1 MPFENSVQ
9 KCSCVLAVRHL
20 FTVGRGTDRKKI
32 NLRQEPAVKKG
43 GGARTDREKESRE
56 TVQSGPGWV
65 PGFPPSSS
73 VYTQRNFVQFHS
85 SPFSGHWKGTDS
97 FLVTHPLSTE
107 SGCYHGKIQTFGIL
121 SGLRL
126 FVVLQPQCKQQPR
139 VMPVKSVCAWGS
151 GRIAGIKSN
160 RTPHSGGPI
169 CSAGSVCIHVVLSG
183 RSSRSVSLCL
193 LCAGECIQHCSSY
206 GGWPCQMLWPQ
217 RPLLLNQTR
226 APRGQGGTLPSMPSG
241 SREVARGRYW
251 YF

>member
-1 MPFENSVQ
+1 MPSDNSVQ
-9 KCSCVLAVRHL
+9 KCACVLAVRHL
-20 FTVGRGTDRKKI
+20 FTAGRGTDRKKI
-32 NLRQEPAVKKG
+32 NLRQGSAVKKWRRG
-43 GGARTDREKESRE
+43 KDRQRE
-56 TVQSGPGWV
+56 RVQGNSSVGPRQGPWV
-65 PGFPPSSS
+65 PPSSS

-107 SGCYHGKIQTFGIL
+107 GGCYHGKIQTFGIL
-121 SGLRL
+121 SGLPL

-193 LCAGECIQHCSSY
+193 LCAWEFIQHCFSY

-226 APRGQGGTLPSMPSG
+226 APRGQDGTPPSMPSG
-241 SREVARGRYW
+241 SREVGRGRYW
-251 YF
+251 CF